1 MFLQKSRLAMEIM
14 RLTFRM
20 ELLAGQAPNG
30 VVHNLVHIQFTTY
43 TNMGIQKAELVAEL
57 FVLMTNDRDI

>member
-1 MFLQKSRLAMEIM
+1 LQKNRLAMEIM
-14 RLTFRM
+14 RLTFQM
-20 ELLAGQAPNG
+20 DLLVGQALNG
-30 VVHNLVHIQFTTY
+30 VVHNLTHAQFALY